1 MTEATTSNTEVVL
14 VDPIGGHASL
24 SLLAA
29 LEDAGA
35 VINKGLELPPDLSY
49 DKYEAIGLML
59 SKAGDMVLWLIGDWL
74 NYGEHTYGQKYAQ
87 AAELL
92 GYTPQSMMN
101 VASLAHRVKPKQ
113 RSRILKFW
121 VHEPVA
127 KLGPA
132 QQRALL
138 KQAEEEGLSRSDL
151 RRIVKGEPPEER
163 YQDVS
168 RDLCSE
174 CGRPLP

>member
-1 MTEATTSNTEVVL
+1 MSGLMPAVRSNATLLS
-14 VDPIGGHASL
+14 SL
-24 SLLAA
+24 Q
-29 LEDAGA
+29 EAGA
-35 VINKGLELPPDLSY
+35 IIEDKALVLPPDMDY
-49 DKYEAIGLML
+49 DRYEAVGLML
-59 SKAGDMVLWLIGDWL
+59 THSESMIMWLLGDWL

-92 GYTPQSMMN
+92 GYHPQTLTN
-101 VASLAHRVKPKQ
+101 IASLSHRVKPKQ

-138 KQAEEEGLSRSDL
+138 KRAEEEGLSRSAL
-151 RRIVKGEPPEER
+151 RKIVKGEPDEDR

-168 RDLCSE
+168 RELCPE
-174 CGRPLP
+174 CGQPLP